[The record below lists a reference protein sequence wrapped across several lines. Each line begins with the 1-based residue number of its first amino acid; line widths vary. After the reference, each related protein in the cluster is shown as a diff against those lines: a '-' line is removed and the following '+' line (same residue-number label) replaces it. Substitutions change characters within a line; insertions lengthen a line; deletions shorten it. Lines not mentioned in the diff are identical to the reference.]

1 MTRRPSVTTAVTSLA
16 AILILAAGCSEPGPT
31 AARLEPTVV
40 SASRSVIGTQARV
53 VHATY
58 SAGTYSAVVTPSG
71 GTLDFGIGS
80 ISFPAGAVQ
89 SAVRISAT
97 VDGQT
102 LAVNFEPH
110 GTMFAAGHEPT
121 LRLELTGA
129 VEDTSGTEIQYL
141 SDSGLILE
149 RLPTAVD
156 NLNGSIS
163 TQIQHFSPYA
173 AGIGS

>member
-1 MTRRPSVTTAVTSLA
+1 MTRRPSFATAVTSVA

-40 SASRSVIGTQARV
+40 SASRSAIGARAQIL
-53 VHATY
+53 HARY
-58 SAGTYSAVVTPSG
+58 RAGTYTTVVTPRG

-80 ISFPAGAVQ
+80 ISFPAGAVS

-110 GTMFAAGHEPT
+110 GTVFAAGHEPT
-121 LRLELTGA
+121 LRFQVPSSLDRASIFYVDDELKI
-129 VEDTSGTEIQYL
+129 VEAIATAADTSSGTAAGVI
-141 SDSGLILE
+141 G
-149 RLPTAVD
+149 
-156 NLNGSIS
+156 
-163 TQIQHFSPYA
+163 HFSQYVIA
-173 AGIGS
+173 TD